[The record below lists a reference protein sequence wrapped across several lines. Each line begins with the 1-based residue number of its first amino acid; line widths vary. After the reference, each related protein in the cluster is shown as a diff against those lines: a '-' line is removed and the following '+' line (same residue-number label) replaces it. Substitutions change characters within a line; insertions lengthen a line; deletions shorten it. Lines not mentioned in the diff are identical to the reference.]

1 MKLLAL
7 LVHRGRTNNFPRGN
21 FCSTV
26 FFVTSK
32 ERDITVLKD
41 PNLTRLFSLIL
52 HLIYH
57 RSFFDPGLQRACC
70 AGPVV
75 LLLVVLLV
83 ELPALTAPDVLPV
96 NAVFVSVH
104 HPAEASPRCR

>member
-1 MKLLAL
+1 M
-7 LVHRGRTNNFPRGN
+7 
-21 FCSTV
+21 
-26 FFVTSK
+26 
-32 ERDITVLKD
+32 LKD
-41 PNLTRLFSLIL
+41 PNLT
-52 HLIYH
+52 
-57 RSFFDPGLQRACC
+57 GAGC

-104 HPAEASPRCR
+104 HPAEASPRCW

>member
-1 MKLLAL
+1 M
-7 LVHRGRTNNFPRGN
+7 
-21 FCSTV
+21 

-32 ERDITVLKD
+32 ERYITVLKD
-41 PNLTRLFSLIL
+41 PNLTRLRSSLLFSSIL
-52 HLIYH
+52 HIIYH
-57 RSFFDPGLQRACC
+57 RSCFDPRLQRAGC

-104 HPAEASPRCR
+104 HPAEAFPRCR

>member
-1 MKLLAL
+1 M
-7 LVHRGRTNNFPRGN
+7 
-21 FCSTV
+21 
-26 FFVTSK
+26 FFVTSN

-41 PNLTRLFSLIL
+41 PNLT
-52 HLIYH
+52 
-57 RSFFDPGLQRACC
+57 GAGC

-83 ELPALTAPDVLPV
+83 ELPALTAPDVLPA

-104 HPAEASPRCR
+104 HPAEASPRCW